1 MKKITYILFFA
12 LAATLSFTAC
22 DREKMDIDSVEQS
35 EGSVNLVSLKGL
47 SVDVS
52 STTITRSSGIT
63 RAADE
68 VNTDNYLIRIYDAEA
83 NLIQEW
89 KYSELPEI
97 FTLKVGSYTVQ
108 ALSHVVKPAAFDEP
122 FYYAEEAFTIEAN
135 KVKDLEP
142 LVCRLQ
148 NIRVS
153 VTYDDKLK
161 AVMGEDVVTTVTI
174 GSGSLRFNQD
184 DARSGYF
191 QSNQENDNLMT
202 AVMTGHIDGVERS
215 VNYPVKN
222 VKAGQHRL
230 IKFYLKYVN
239 DDGYLEGGFVSV
251 KLQVVARCTII
262 EKGVVVDQEEEIII
276 DPNPSTPG
284 GKIPTIIGNGFDIDG
299 SLNVP
304 IKQDEQGNPLGIT
317 VVVDIA
323 AENGISNL
331 KVKIDSETLAPDV
344 LSSVGLASE
353 FDLAYPG
360 DLEGALQGLGFLTG
374 SQVIGATTVKFDIS
388 KFTGLLGLY
397 GPATHK
403 FIITV
408 VDKKGN
414 SVEKTLTLISV
425 NE

>member
-22 DREKMDIDSVEQS
+22 DRENMDSDTVEQG
-35 EGSVNLVSLKGL
+35 EGSVNLTSLKGL

-52 STTITRSSGIT
+52 STTITRTS
-63 RAADE
+63 DE
-68 VNTDNYLIRIYDAEA
+68 VNTDNYLIRIYDTEG
-83 NLIQEW
+83 NLVQEW

-108 ALSHVVKPAAFDEP
+108 ALSHVVKPAAFEDP

-135 KVKDLEP
+135 KVIDLEP
-142 LVCRLQ
+142 LVCKLQ

-161 AVMGEDVVTTVTI
+161 AVMGEDVVTTVSV
-174 GSGSLRFNQD
+174 GGASLPFNQD
-184 DARSGYF
+184 DTRSGYF

-202 AVMTGHIDGVERS
+202 AVMAGSIDGVQRS
-215 VNYPVKN
+215 VNYPIKN

-239 DDGYLEGGFVSV
+239 DDGYLEGGFTSV
-251 KLQVVARCTII
+251 KLQVVAQCTII
-262 EKGVVVDQEEEIII
+262 EKGIVIDQEEDVII

-284 GKIPTIIGNGFDIDG
+284 GKIPTVVGDGFDIDG

-304 IKQDEQGNPLGIT
+304 IKLDEHGNPLGIT
-317 VVVDIA
+317 VVVDIE

-331 KVKIDSETLAPDV
+331 KVKIDSQTLTPEV

-360 DLEGALQGLGFLTG
+360 DLEDALQNLGFLTG
-374 SQVIGATTVKFDIS
+374 NQVIGAKTVKFDIS

-408 VDKKGN
+408 VDMKGN

>member
-22 DREKMDIDSVEQS
+22 DREKMDSDPVEQA
-35 EGSVNLVSLKGL
+35 EGSVNLASLKGL

-52 STTITRSSGIT
+52 STTIM
-63 RAADE
+63 RALSE
-68 VNTDNYLIRIYDAEA
+68 VNTDNYLIRIYDADEK
-83 NLIQEW
+83 LVQEW

-97 FTLKVGSYTVQ
+97 FTLKVGAYTVQ
-108 ALSHVVKPAAFDEP
+108 ALSHVFQSPKYDDP
-122 FYYAEEAFTIEAN
+122 FYYAEESFTIEAN

-142 LVCRLQ
+142 LVCKLQ
-148 NIRVS
+148 NIQVS

-161 AVMGEDVVTTVTI
+161 AVMGDDVETVVSVGT
-174 GSGSLRFNQD
+174 GSLKFKQD
-184 DARSGYF
+184 ETRSGYF
-191 QSNQENDNLMT
+191 QSNQENDNIMT
-202 AVMTGHIDGVERS
+202 AVMTGLIDGVQRTVE
-215 VNYPVKN
+215 YPVKN

-239 DDGYLEGGFVSV
+239 DDGYLEGGFTSL
-251 KLQVVARCTII
+251 KLQVVAQCTII
-262 EKGVVVDQEEEIII
+262 EKGIVIDQEEEVII
-276 DPNPSTPG
+276 DPNPSTPS
-284 GKIPTIIGNGFDIDG
+284 GKIPTIVGDGFDIDG

-304 IKQDEQGNPLGIT
+304 IKSDESGNPLGIT
-317 VVVDIA
+317 VVVNIA

-331 KVKIDSETLAPDV
+331 KVKIDSETLTSEV

-360 DLEGALQGLGFLTG
+360 DLENALQNLGFLTS

-408 VDKKGN
+408 VDKNGN

-425 NE
+425 REED